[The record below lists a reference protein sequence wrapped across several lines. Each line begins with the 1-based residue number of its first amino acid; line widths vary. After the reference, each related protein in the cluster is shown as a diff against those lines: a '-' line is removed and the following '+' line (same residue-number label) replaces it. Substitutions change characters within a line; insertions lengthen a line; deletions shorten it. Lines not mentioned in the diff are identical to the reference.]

1 MTTVDEHVNLE
12 MSMLVFKLQPMVYKK
27 HENYGNREDKI
38 IKQTAFCG
46 K

>member
-1 MTTVDEHVNLE
+1 VRTVDEHVNLE
-12 MSMLVFKLQPMVYKK
+12 MSMLVKLQLMVYKK